1 MMLKYGGVIMLMLAG
16 WAAIDPPRM
25 SWIYIGVV
33 AAFEVWLL
41 SRMRAAG
48 RNAVVPGEPPYH
60 FSAEEAALVGRYRFY
75 FTFPDTAA
83 GAGSVL
89 AAIGLSSML
98 LAVWLTFRNALIPAA
113 IVGLNLFAVG
123 WFTRQAAPVYAMRLK
138 ASRGNREALRLL
150 ELVQPA
156 WDKIRAG
163 NKV

>member
-1 MMLKYGGVIMLMLAG
+1 LKYGGVLMLMLAG
-16 WAAIDPPRM
+16 WAGIDPPRM
-25 SWIYIGVV
+25 SWLFIAVV
-33 AAFEVWLL
+33 AAFEVWLF

-48 RNAVVPGEPPYH
+48 RDPVTAGEPPYH

-75 FTFPDTAA
+75 FTFPATAA

-98 LAVWLTFRNALIPAA
+98 LAVWFTFRNVLVPAV
-113 IVGLNLFAVG
+113 IVGLNLFLVG
-123 WFTRQAAPVYAMRLK
+123 WLPRQVAPVHALRLK

-156 WDKIRAG
+156 WNKIRAG
-163 NKV
+163 NKG